1 MGDVLRLPTPDLD
14 PLWREAVGDVLRRAR
29 QGRGDRLRDTA
40 ERSGVS
46 IQYLSEVERGL
57 KEPSS
62 EILAAVSGALGMT
75 LLDLTVGVAR
85 SLRPAAA
92 APGAVRGPRAM
103 AG

>member
-1 MGDVLRLPTPDLD
+1 MGDVLRLPTPDLE
-14 PLWREAVGDVLRRAR
+14 PLWREAVGDVLRSAR
-29 QGRGDRLRDTA
+29 KARGDRLRDTA

-62 EILAAVSGALGMT
+62 EILAAVAGALGMT

-85 SLRPAAA
+85 SLQPARVA
-92 APGAVRGPRAM
+92 GPRAM